1 MERLKRIKGRAKE
14 INNNNEKATI
24 DYLLLTI
31 SSTRSV
37 HNTVSS
43 SPKQKDAV
51 ISKRGRFGHVY
62 STGVSTA
69 SRLPPPL
76 PPALYVCAHACS
88 EKYTQSST
96 NGAAPSV
103 PQQCISILPPPLHNH
118 MYIYFSFKNDDL
130 ITGTPMEPFQTGER
144 EREAPRGQ

>member
-69 SRLPPPL
+69 SRLPPPF
-76 PPALYVCAHACS
+76 PQHCMCAHMHVVRNIHKAALTEQRLQCL
-88 EKYTQSST
+88 SS
-96 NGAAPSV
+96 ASV
-103 PQQCISILPPPLHNH
+103 SFPHLSITICIYIFPLK
-118 MYIYFSFKNDDL
+118 MMI
-130 ITGTPMEPFQTGER
+130 
-144 EREAPRGQ
+144 